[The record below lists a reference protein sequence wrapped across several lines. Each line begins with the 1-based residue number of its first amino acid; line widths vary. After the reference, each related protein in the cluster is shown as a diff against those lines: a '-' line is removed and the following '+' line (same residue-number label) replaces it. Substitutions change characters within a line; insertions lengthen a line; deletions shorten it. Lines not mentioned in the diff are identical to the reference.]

1 MDNSLTILKNKQKT
15 ELTNF
20 QKRVKT
26 TKAERN
32 KERDIKVEEINQKY
46 ENLMRDLK
54 VVQERQ
60 VLGFKGEFKSL
71 GGTASSSPAKTRTH
85 IH

>member
-54 VVQERQ
+54 VVQER
-60 VLGFKGEFKSL
+60 
-71 GGTASSSPAKTRTH
+71 
-85 IH
+85 

>member
-32 KERDIKVEEINQKY
+32 KERDIKVEEINQI
-46 ENLMRDLK
+46 N
-54 VVQERQ
+54 
-60 VLGFKGEFKSL
+60 
-71 GGTASSSPAKTRTH
+71 KT
-85 IH
+85 